1 MDKPFIPDFYKEK
14 DIFVTGATGFMGKVL
29 LEKLLRSCN
38 GLRRIFVLMRA
49 KGGVSSQARLDELLD
64 TENQLAQQS
73 PLTPPFRFKPKLE
86 YSPSFYIRFKLMFEL
101 LRRQLIV
108 VPFFVPPPQIFNA
121 LRASDPCFA
130 QGKVIAVE
138 GDLTLSEL
146 GLSAEHKRA
155 LCENVDIVFHSAAI
169 VKFDE
174 PLKSSIDM
182 NVLGT
187 RRLLQLCQGMA
198 FVHVS
203 TAYCNCDKED
213 VAEIIYPPPFNPQ
226 SVIDAL
232 RQAHAL
238 QLHNR
243 SWMDDALVEAI
254 TPKLLGSRPNMYTF
268 TKALAES
275 LVAEERGNLPV
286 AIVRPSI
293 VTAAWQ
299 EPIPGWIDNINGPT
313 GLLVASG
320 KGLLRSMLADT
331 EKAAD
336 FVPVDVV
343 INTMIIVAWYTA
355 TQSLQTA
362 YRLHKV
368 PGKLRGSFEIGFRTR
383 RSPVIDA
390 LWARQSRTRSFCGT
404 RCPTPSAIRAE
415 ASRRVASSTPSPCLK
430 LRNHFF
436 LFRMV
441 KLFTK
446 LYKVMVSLE
455 YFTTHEWRFNCTN
468 LLALLQE
475 ISPAD
480 REIFCIDLR
489 LLDWGRYFKDY
500 VVGTRKFVLKEDP
513 ATVPEGRNTLRRLYI
528 YQQLLYAGLLAFV
541 WRLVMCRSKSACRL
555 WHAVL
560 SLFLPL
566 LSLISSV
573 VGLPCSED
581 IPKP

>member
-1 MDKPFIPDFYKEK
+1 MDKPFIPDFYREK

-49 KGGVSSQARLDELLD
+49 KGGASSQARLDELLD
-64 TENQLAQQS
+64 AEVSEPFLSVFQKL
-73 PLTPPFRFKPKLE
+73 LT
-86 YSPSFYIRFKLMFEL
+86 L
-101 LRRQLIV
+101 LR
-108 VPFFVPPPQIFNA
+108 
-121 LRASDPCFA
+121 
-130 QGKVIAVE
+130 
-138 GDLTLSEL
+138 LSINDNNHKIIRSEH
-146 GLSAEHKRA
+146 EHKRA
-155 LCENVDIVFHSAAI
+155 LWENVDIVFHSAAI

-213 VAEIIYPPPFNPQ
+213 VAEIIYPPPFDPQ

-232 RQAHAL
+232 RQAG
-238 QLHNR
+238 QTFSR
-243 SWMDDALVEAI
+243 TLVGPI

-275 LVAEERGNLPV
+275 LVAEERGTLPV

-293 VTAAWQ
+293 VTAAWR

-331 EKAAD
+331 NKAAD

-355 TQSLQTA
+355 TQRKEGYRWRSCPSCLGPCEWLHARSLLAPACDVVIADHSQWEIFSQIRCYSLAVPRGATKSMHSENKSLH
-362 YRLHKV
+362 RLSNS
-368 PGKLRGSFEIGFRTR
+368 L
-383 RSPVIDA
+383 
-390 LWARQSRTRSFCGT
+390 
-404 RCPTPSAIRAE
+404 
-415 ASRRVASSTPSPCLK
+415 
-430 LRNHFF
+430 FF
-436 LFRMV
+436 LLRMV

-480 REIFCIDLR
+480 RKMFCIDLR
-489 LLDWGRYFKDY
+489 LLNWGHYFKDY
-500 VVGTRKFVLKEDP
+500 VIGTRKFVLKEDP
-513 ATVPEGRNTLRRLYI
+513 STVSEGRNKLRRLYI
-528 YQQLLYAGLLAFV
+528 YQQLLYVGLVAFV
-541 WRLVMCRSKSACRL
+541 WRLIMYKSKSACRL
-555 WHAVL
+555 WRAVV
-560 SLFLPL
+560 SVFLPL
-566 LSLISSV
+566 LSLVSSV
-573 VGLPCSED
+573 LGLPCSED
-581 IPKP
+581 ILKQ

>member
-1 MDKPFIPDFYKEK
+1 MERMEIKMASMDKPFIPDFYREK

-49 KGGVSSQARLDELLD
+49 KGGASSQARLDELLD
-64 TENQLAQQS
+64 AE
-73 PLTPPFRFKPKLE
+73 
-86 YSPSFYIRFKLMFEL
+86 
-101 LRRQLIV
+101 
-108 VPFFVPPPQIFNA
+108 IFDA
-121 LRASDPCFA
+121 LRASDPYFA

-146 GLSAEHKRA
+146 GLSTEHKRA
-155 LCENVDIVFHSAAI
+155 LWENVDIVFHSAAI

-187 RRLLQLCQGMA
+187 RRLLQLCQGMVKLKA

-213 VAEIIYPPPFNPQ
+213 VAEIIYPPPFDPQ

-232 RQAHAL
+232 
-238 QLHNR
+238 

-268 TKALAES
+268 TKALAET
-275 LVAEERGNLPV
+275 LVAEERGTLPV

-293 VTAAWQ
+293 VTAAWR

-331 EKAAD
+331 NKAAD

-355 TQSLQTA
+355 TQRPEKTGVYHCASGTLRKLTWGDIETIA
-362 YRLHKV
+362 YPLLLWHPMPNPVRY
-368 PGKLRGSFEIGFRTR
+368 PGGSFKKSRFFN
-383 RSPVIDA
+383 A
-390 LWARQSRTRSFCGT
+390 LSMFVEH
-404 RCPTPSAIRAE
+404 RCPAQLYDCYLWLSGRKP
-415 ASRRVASSTPSPCLK
+415 K
-430 LRNHFF
+430 
-436 LFRMV
+436 MV

-468 LLALLQE
+468 LLGLLQE

-480 REIFCIDLR
+480 RKMFCIDLR
-489 LLDWGRYFKDY
+489 LLNWGHYFKDY
-500 VVGTRKFVLKEDP
+500 VIGTRKFVLKEDP
-513 ATVPEGRNTLRRLYI
+513 STVPEGRNKLRRLYI
-528 YQQLLYAGLLAFV
+528 YQQLLYVGLVVFV
-541 WRLVMCRSKSACRL
+541 WRLIMYKSKSACRL
-555 WHAVL
+555 WRAVV

-566 LSLISSV
+566 LSLVSSV
-573 VGLPCSED
+573 LGLPCSED
-581 IPKP
+581 IPKA